1 MGKLSFRTRS
11 FQTFPNAQ
19 RHHHGAAIFE
29 CYYETTKL
37 VMQQQPPHST
47 TNKTANNN
55 TLNDQ
60 KVLDNFSHLSAK
72 ENGYGNESK
81 E

>member
-1 MGKLSFRTRS
+1 MLKDIIMVQPYLSS
-11 FQTFPNAQ
+11 
-19 RHHHGAAIFE
+19 
-29 CYYETTKL
+29 YYETTKL